1 MCGHL
6 FFIRSYSFLCG
17 VTRMASFV
25 EAALKERI
33 ARQGP
38 LTFAQFME
46 MALYWPNGGYYA
58 QPQQHPSDYFTA
70 PAAHP
75 AFGALL
81 SLQLEEMWR
90 LLDYPASFTVVEQGA
105 GSGLLARDIIRYTHY
120 LEPRFQQA
128 VRYIAIDRFQ
138 GAPMS
143 GDPSYEWIQSA
154 GLPVKGDIDGCLL
167 SNELLDALPVHR
179 VALRKGRLQ
188 EIYVTLHDGAFIE
201 AIDEPSTPLLGA
213 WLEEEGVALAEGQ
226 RAEICLALEPW
237 MQDVSAC
244 LKRGFL
250 LTIDYGHTAQ
260 ALYAPERFQGS
271 LRCYYQHTLAG
282 NPYVRVGAQ
291 DITAHVDFT
300 AVMALGE
307 SHGLASHGL
316 YAQAVFLKN
325 LGLGAFQ
332 RGLAASELGQ
342 RERDANRMAMLELAR
357 PGGMGDFKALIQ
369 SKGVTEPRITGPEG
383 PLPAWTERLQKLP
396 LPLLDNEH
404 LRLMEARY
412 PHTGWRWEG

>member
-1 MCGHL
+1 
-6 FFIRSYSFLCG
+6 
-17 VTRMASFV
+17 MASSV
-25 EAALKERI
+25 EEALKEQI
-33 ARQGP
+33 ARQGH

-46 MALYWPNGGYYA
+46 LALYWPHGGYYSQA
-58 QPQQHPSDYFTA
+58 QRHPGDYFTA

-90 LLDYPASFTVVEQGA
+90 LLDCPASFTVVEQGA
-105 GSGLLARDIIRYTHY
+105 GSGLLARDILRYAHH
-120 LEPRFQQA
+120 LEPRFHQA

-154 GLPVKGDIDGCLL
+154 GLPVKEDINGCLL

-179 VALRKGRLQ
+179 VTLRGGRLQ
-188 EIYVTLHDGAFIE
+188 EIYVTLHDGAFLE

-213 WLEEEGVALAEGQ
+213 RLEEEGVALAEGQ
-226 RAEICLALEPW
+226 RAEVCLALEPW
-237 MQDVSAC
+237 MQEVAAC

-260 ALYAPERFQGS
+260 ALYAPERVQGS

-291 DITAHVDFT
+291 DITAHADFT
-300 AVMALGE
+300 AVATLGKRYGLAN
-307 SHGLASHGL
+307 HGLQS
-316 YAQAVFLKN
+316 QAAFLKN
-325 LGLGAFQ
+325 LGLDAFQ
-332 RGLAASELGQ
+332 RGLAASGLDQ
-342 RERDANRMAMLELAR
+342 PERDANRMAMLELAR
-357 PGGMGDFKALIQ
+357 PGGMGDFKVLVQ
-369 SKGVTEPRITGPEG
+369 SKGVPEPRVTGLEG
-383 PLPAWTERLQKLP
+383 PTPSWTQRLQELP
-396 LPLLDNEH
+396 LPLLEEEH

-412 PHTGWRWEG
+412 PHTAWSWEGVTSQQ